1 MADLEFGSPAFKLL
15 SKNDSGANS
24 SHQAGVV
31 IPKSLRSL
39 FPNLP
44 EPTAAVPAPSI
55 SIEAVLI
62 SDVSPPVVVGTSY
75 QYQTWN
81 LTRAKESRVTGGL
94 DPIRKSSKADDL
106 FLMEQMVGEPLKYRL
121 TVLTKGTA
129 MYAAALARTD
139 GKRWGFLTDD
149 AGAVTEDEIV
159 ACEAEIEAATAAPF
173 NPFDHDAQLLA
184 TSRRIARSRAFRRLV
199 LAAYG
204 EVCAFCG
211 GGARLPGGPTE
222 LEAAHVIPRG
232 QKGADD
238 VRNGLALCRLHHWA
252 FDNYLLGLSATGHL
266 RFAAKAKAPENA
278 SLSSLDGAPYNQS
291 IKASEHLHPDVIA
304 WSISAFDARWST

>member
-1 MADLEFGSPAFKLL
+1 MADFEFGPPAFKLL

-24 SHQAGVV
+24 SHQAGIV

-44 EPTAAVPAPSI
+44 EPTAAVPAPNVSI
-55 SIEAVLI
+55 QALLI
-62 SDVSPPVVVGTSY
+62 SDVSPPIEVGTSY

-94 DPIRKSSKADDL
+94 DPIRKLSKPDDL
-106 FLMEQMVGEPLKYRL
+106 FLVEQMVGEPLKYRM
-121 TVLTKGTA
+121 TVLTKGTP
-129 MYAAALARTD
+129 MYAEALARTD

-149 AGAVTEDEIV
+149 AGAITEDDIV
-159 ACEAEIEAATAAPF
+159 ACEAEIEATTASLF
-173 NPFDHDAQLLA
+173 KPFDDDAQLLP
-184 TSRRIARSRAFRRLV
+184 TSKRIARSRAFRRLV
-199 LAAYG
+199 LAAYDNR
-204 EVCAFCG
+204 CAFCG
-211 GGARLPGGPTE
+211 GGARLPSGGNE

-252 FDNYLLGLSATGHL
+252 FDNYVLGISASGHL
-266 RFAAKAKAPENA
+266 RFAPSAAMPENLA
-278 SLSSLDGAPYNQS
+278 LSALDTLAHLEAT
-291 IKASEHLHPDVIA
+291 KTSERLHIVA
-304 WSISAFDARWST
+304 VSWSIAAFDARWAI